1 MLAFILRGLQGCLT
15 GKLPAK
21 RRFDRREF
29 GSKLRF
35 SRKLRVPSTLPVYPL
50 DFVFNVAD
58 PAMTWHN
65 GLEEICER

>member
-29 GSKLRF
+29 GSKRCF
-35 SRKLRVPSTLPVYPL
+35 VRKLRVQLRSK
-50 DFVFNVAD
+50 F
-58 PAMTWHN
+58 
-65 GLEEICER
+65 LEFGF